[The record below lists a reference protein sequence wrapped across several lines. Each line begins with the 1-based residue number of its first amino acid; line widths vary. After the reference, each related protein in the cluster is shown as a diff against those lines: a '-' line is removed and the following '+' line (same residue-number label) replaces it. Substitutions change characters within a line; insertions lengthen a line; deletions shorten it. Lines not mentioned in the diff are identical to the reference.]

1 MKIQMDVE
9 LEPHDKKMIVKLWAE
24 RNKIHSVKYVRD
36 IKGVRMGLKDAKDWV
51 EAQWKVLDN
60 L

>member
-1 MKIQMDVE
+1 MDVE
-9 LEPHDKKMIVKLWAE
+9 LEPHDKNMIVKLWAE
-24 RNKIHSVKYVRD
+24 RNKIYSVKYVRD